1 MTGPSW
7 TTIRLY
13 YSLGIDSFDM
23 NKIALLNS
31 LLLLASALMLLIL
44 VIFTGSVEH
53 RLILEYVP
61 ILPEASKTDSLN
73 RREFQDD
80 LNDSKNDSRTPNTT
94 LKVGI
99 ILRNS
104 DGQIKNLSSPSINTV
119 GSSSSRKHEY
129 LLLDSR
135 KELDLHCK
143 QCALVFSSGHLLG
156 SNMGKEI
163 DNTECVIRQNMAP
176 VLKHVKDVGMRTTVR
191 VVGHSNIKRGLLTPQ
206 TVSREILSN
215 PRTRPSIIYVP
226 WLYNETIDRT
236 TNKVFQ
242 HVRSLNKLYPKV
254 QYYFQ
259 SDDMIGEM
267 DEMFMDETGLNRTEI
282 ESWFSTGYMSVL
294 FVLDICD
301 SVVCYGVSD
310 ADYCKREPES
320 PVSYHYF
327 DTSKNPLRECS
338 YYNEREYLVKGGHK
352 FLTEKK
358 LYAKWA
364 QHRNLT
370 FRAPTWPKSAF
381 NWSSEFESP
390 YLNVYR
396 KAKEDGSFANYVNKP
411 VIDNN
416 PKPLSNNKVKRPLLR
431 RFKTKRRQ
439 VPIRLPNLKLPR
451 SLKKS

>member
-1 MTGPSW
+1 
-7 TTIRLY
+7 
-13 YSLGIDSFDM
+13 M

-53 RLILEYVP
+53 RLILDYVP

-73 RREFQDD
+73 RCEFQDD
-80 LNDSKNDSRTPNTT
+80 LNLRDDSENDSRTPNTT

-99 ILRNS
+99 ILKNS
-104 DGQIKNLSSPSINTV
+104 DGQIKNVSSLSINTV
-119 GSSSSRKHEY
+119 GSSSSRKHKY
-129 LLLDSR
+129 LLLDSS

-176 VLKHVKDVGMRTTVR
+176 VLNHVKDVGMRTTVR

-206 TVSREILSN
+206 TVTREILSN

-242 HVRSLNKLYPKV
+242 HVRSLNKLFPKV

-267 DEMFMDETGLNRTEI
+267 DEMFMDETGLN
-282 ESWFSTGYMSVL
+282 
-294 FVLDICD
+294 
-301 SVVCYGVSD
+301 SD
-310 ADYCKREPES
+310 EDPLTLNETP
-320 PVSYHYF
+320 
-327 DTSKNPLRECS
+327 NPLSQGGEANP
-338 YYNEREYLVKGGHK
+338 NEVDEQPPTPTTGP
-352 FLTEKK
+352 TTPSSPNDP
-358 LYAKWA
+358 YATTVLHEENSQSIA
-364 QHRNLT
+364 
-370 FRAPTWPKSAF
+370 
-381 NWSSEFESP
+381 
-390 YLNVYR
+390 
-396 KAKEDGSFANYVNKP
+396 
-411 VIDNN
+411 
-416 PKPLSNNKVKRPLLR
+416 
-431 RFKTKRRQ
+431 
-439 VPIRLPNLKLPR
+439 
-451 SLKKS
+451 